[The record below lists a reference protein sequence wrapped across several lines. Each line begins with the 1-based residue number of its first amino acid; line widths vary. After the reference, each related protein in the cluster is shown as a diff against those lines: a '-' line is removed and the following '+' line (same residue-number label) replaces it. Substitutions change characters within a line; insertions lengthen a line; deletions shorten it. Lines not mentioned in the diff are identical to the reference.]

1 MKSNRLTLF
10 LLVLVLLAGC
20 GSSGGGS
27 NTPPPTLVSIA
38 VTPANPSIALGLT
51 QQFTARGTFSNSSTQ
66 DLTASVTWNSST
78 PGVATISNAIDAGL
92 VTSISTGTTTISAT
106 FGNITSNSIT
116 ITVTAPTLV
125 SIEVTPADLII
136 PVNATHQY
144 NATGTYSDN
153 ITSDITASVTWGSS
167 VVDVATITNSGLVT
181 GVAAGAT
188 FIMAKSGSVSGSIM
202 LTVSGT
208 GTSAVNVMPI
218 TVNGSLCNSNPSL
231 NYLNKPCVSVTICT
245 PGSTTAC
252 QTIDDILLDTGS
264 YGLRIFLNSSP
275 TTSLVTVPLTAIASG
290 PGFLANCARFGDGSV
305 DWGPVKLA
313 DVVLGSERAVNVP
326 IQVIDAT
333 FGTIPASCSTTP
345 DKFPTD
351 ARFNGILGV
360 GLFAWDCGSGCASIV
375 SNSIYYSCNGPT
387 CNGAA
392 VPISNQ
398 VTNPIV
404 SLPTDSNG
412 VIVSLPSVTSAGL
425 PSVNGMLVLGID
437 TRTNN
442 ASTGVTSYD
451 ADPFRGNI
459 ITILNGTRYGSIID
473 TGSNGLYFTPPSSI
487 QLPPCGTSP
496 TWFCP
501 SSTVNLQATNT
512 GASGSP
518 SNDVFFQIGNFETLT
533 SSSNQVFSNIG
544 GSIPTL
550 APFDWGLPFYFGRNV
565 YIGIEGKSSNLST
578 APSFTAPYFAY

>member
-1 MKSNRLTLF
+1 MKLNKLTLV
-10 LLVLVLLAGC
+10 LLVLILLTSC

-27 NTPPPTLVSIA
+27 STTPPTLVSIA

-51 QQFTARGTFSNSSTQ
+51 QQLTARGTYSNSSTQ
-66 DLTASVTWNSST
+66 NLTSSVTWNSST
-78 PGVATISNAIDAGL
+78 PAVATISNAGL
-92 VTSISTGTTTISAT
+92 VTSVSTGTTTMTAT

-144 NATGTYSDN
+144 NATGTYSDS

-167 VVDVATITNSGLVT
+167 VADVATISSSGLVT
-181 GVAAGAT
+181 GVAAGTT
-188 FIMAKSGSVSGSIM
+188 FIMAKSGSVSGSTM

-218 TVNGSLCNSNPSL
+218 TVNGSLCNINPSL
-231 NYLNKPCVSVTICT
+231 NYLNKPCVSVTICK

-275 TTSLVTVPLTAIASG
+275 TTSLVTIPLTAIASG
-290 PGFLANCARFGDGSV
+290 TGFLANCARFGDGSV

-313 DVVLGSERAVNVP
+313 DVVLGNERANNVP
-326 IQVIDAT
+326 IQIIDAN

-360 GLFAWDCGSGCASIV
+360 GLFAQDCGSGCASTA
-375 SNSIYYSCNGPT
+375 SNFIYYSCNGPT
-387 CNGAA
+387 CAGTA
-392 VPISNQ
+392 VSIDNQ
-398 VTNPIV
+398 VTNPVV

-412 VIVSLPSVTSAGL
+412 VIVQLPSV
-425 PSVNGMLVLGID
+425 PSTGSPSINGMLVLGID

-442 ASTGVTSYD
+442 ASSGATAYG
-451 ADPFRGNI
+451 ADRFLGNI
-459 ITILNGTRYGSIID
+459 ITILNGTGYGSIID
-473 TGSNGLYFTPPSSI
+473 SGSNGLFFSPPSSV
-487 QLPPCGTSP
+487 QLPPCGSSP

-501 SSTVNLQATNT
+501 APSPVNLQAANT
-512 GASGSP
+512 GISGIP
-518 SNDVFFQIGNFETLT
+518 SNDVFFQIGNFETLV
-533 SSSNQVFSNIG
+533 SSSNKVFSNIG

-565 YIGIEGKSSNLST
+565 YIGVEGKGSNLST
-578 APSFTAPYFAY
+578 GPYFAY

>member
-1 MKSNRLTLF
+1 MKLNKLTF
-10 LLVLVLLAGC
+10 VLLVLILLTSC

-27 NTPPPTLVSIA
+27 STTSPTLVSIV
-38 VTPANPSIALGLT
+38 VTPVNPSIALGLT
-51 QQFTARGTFSNSSTQ
+51 QQFTARGAYSNSSTQ
-66 DLTASVTWNSST
+66 NLTASVTWHSST
-78 PGVATISNAIDAGL
+78 PAVATISNAGL
-92 VTSISTGTTTISAT
+92 VTSVSVGTTTITAT
-106 FGNITSNSIT
+106 SGNITSNSIT
-116 ITVTAPTLV
+116 VTVTAPTLV

-136 PVNATHQY
+136 PVNAIHQY
-144 NATGTYSDN
+144 NATGTYSDST
-153 ITSDITASVTWGSS
+153 TSDITASVTWGSS
-167 VVDVATITNSGLVT
+167 VIDVATISSSGLVT
-181 GVAAGAT
+181 GIAAGTT
-188 FIMAKSGSVSGSIM
+188 FIMAKSGSVSGSTM
-202 LTVSGT
+202 LTVNGT
-208 GTSAVNVMPI
+208 GTSADNVMPI
-218 TVNGSLCNSNPSL
+218 TVNGSLCNADPSL

-245 PGSTTAC
+245 PGSTTEC

-275 TTSLVTVPLTAIASG
+275 TNSLVTIPLTAIASG
-290 PGFLANCARFGDGSV
+290 SGFLANCARFGDGSV

-313 DVVLGSERAVNVP
+313 DVVLGNERANNVP
-326 IQVIDAT
+326 IQIIDAT

-345 DKFPTD
+345 DKFPGD

-360 GLFAWDCGSGCASIV
+360 GLFAQDCGSGCASIV

-392 VPISNQ
+392 VPISDQ

-412 VIVSLPSVTSAGL
+412 VIVQLPSVSSSGTS
-425 PSVNGMLVLGID
+425 SVDGMLVLGID

-442 ASTGVTSYD
+442 ASAGVTSYD

-459 ITILNGTRYGSIID
+459 ITILNGTHYGSIID
-473 TGSNGLYFTPPSSI
+473 TGSNGLYFSPPSSI
-487 QLPPCGTSP
+487 QLPPCGTSS

-533 SSSNQVFSNIG
+533 SSPNQVFSDIG

-550 APFDWGLPFYFGRNV
+550 APFDWGLPFYFGKNV
-565 YIGIEGKSSNLST
+565 YIGVEGKGSNLST
-578 APSFTAPYFAY
+578 GPYFAY